1 MNVEKFIKNEAKESL
16 KGNWYKSILAVFL
29 LLTVP
34 LLVFVVIEMAYSML
48 GDTESVSEALKSS
61 TLSAVF
67 FVTFKIFLEEILNLF
82 SSIFVI

>member
-34 LLVFVVIEMAYSML
+34 LLVFVVIEMA
-48 GDTESVSEALKSS
+48 
-61 TLSAVF
+61 
-67 FVTFKIFLEEILNLF
+67 
-82 SSIFVI
+82 